1 MTRKRKQETQEQHQ
15 EQHEMTDP
23 HDTATGD
30 LLPPAEDPADD
41 SQERAASLYL
51 LEQKAQALEAAA
63 PPDPAE
69 LAQAAQAAESAP
81 VGQDPANLSKV
92 VQGAVGVV
100 VKMLSPAF
108 PSLLQIYTPPT
119 IAQLGDA
126 VAPVMVKHGWNLGD
140 LGEKYAE
147 EITLAMV
154 AIPLGMAT
162 YQGIQ
167 GDIEARK
174 RAAQAQAERNQEQT
188 QGAGNVQQ

>member
-1 MTRKRKQETQEQHQ
+1 MTRKRTQATQEQHQ
-15 EQHEMTDP
+15 EQQDMTDP
-23 HDTATGD
+23 HDTATAD

-51 LEQKAQALEAAA
+51 LEQEALAYDQENA
-63 PPDPAE
+63 PPDPGQV
-69 LAQAAQAAESAP
+69 AQAPGSVAP
-81 VGQDPANLSKV
+81 AGQDPANLSKV

-174 RAAQAQAERNQEQT
+174 RAAKEQTQEQT
-188 QGAGNVQQ
+188 QGGGNGG